1 MLRIGPVELE
11 TPLLL
16 APMAGYCDVAF
27 RVLCREQG
35 GVGLA
40 STDLL
45 NCHAVL
51 RETPASLE
59 LAATDPRDQPLA
71 MQLYGND
78 QDPLPEAACWAIER
92 GARIIDIN
100 MGCPVDKVA
109 KKNGGSLLLRNPCS
123 TVRLA
128 ERIVASVQK
137 HAGGRVPVTAKMR
150 LGWDDDCIVAPALA
164 RDLES
169 AGIAAVT
176 VHARTTKQLFS
187 GTARWERIGEVVAA
201 VRAIPVIGNGDVT
214 EPEHVPAL
222 MRISGCAGVMVG
234 RGALRTPWIFKRA
247 SDLLATGVVGR
258 EPSLAE
264 KIRVI
269 GRHLEL
275 AVELLGED
283 RAVRCLR
290 QRISWYGKTMGH
302 VKPFKEAVR
311 TATTSSAMAN
321 AITHALELCPIEQSV
336 SPAQVEPVTA

>member
-1 MLRIGPVELE
+1 MLRIGPVTLE

-59 LAATDPRDQPLA
+59 LAATDSRDQPLA

-78 QDPLPEAACWAIER
+78 QDPLPEAACWAIDR

-128 ERIVASVQK
+128 ERIVKAVDR

-234 RGALRTPWIFKRA
+234 RGALRTPWLFRRA
-247 SDLLATGVVGR
+247 WKWQCDGTVGP

-283 RAVRCLR
+283 RAVRTLR

-311 TATTSSAMAN
+311 TAQTSTEMAH
-321 AITHALELCPIEQSV
+321 AVEQALEHCDRGRAWRRFPDESM
-336 SPAQVEPVTA
+336 TA